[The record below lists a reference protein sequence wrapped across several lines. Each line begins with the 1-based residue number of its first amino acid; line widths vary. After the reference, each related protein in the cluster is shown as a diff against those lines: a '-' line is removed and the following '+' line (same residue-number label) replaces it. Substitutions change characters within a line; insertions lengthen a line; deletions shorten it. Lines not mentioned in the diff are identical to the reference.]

1 MRRTAKQWERIVAEY
16 EASGE
21 AMRGFALRRGIP
33 VSTLTWRVRRHRE
46 AVQQMGPQE
55 RVQRAG
61 FVEVV
66 GSSEA
71 SHLRIRTG
79 TGVELEFGSLPPA
92 SWVSELLGGLA

>member
-1 MRRTAKQWERIVAEY
+1 MRRTSKQWERIVAEY

-21 AMRGFALRRGIP
+21 ATRVFASRRGIP
-33 VSTLTWRVRRHRE
+33 LSTLTWRIRRHRQ
-46 AVQQMGPQE
+46 AGRAKQAQQ
-55 RVQRAG
+55 VG

-66 GSSEA
+66 GSSAA

-92 SWVSELLGGLA
+92 SWVSELPGGLA